1 MESLS
6 EASRSEGFYT
16 RIVSGIEETAYD
28 LGYQVILHVYRPDV
42 DPINSIRELM
52 GRDING
58 LIIANDGDV
67 TPQVIQQISKAGLP
81 MVLVENYQVI
91 PIHSVT
97 ADNFTAGRI
106 MTEYLIDLGHRRI
119 GGIGGPA
126 KYSSLNDRMRG
137 HQIALAEHGIAVD
150 PCLQPPPVSGHPR
163 KGYVQMQQLLAL
175 QEPPTAVFAVS
186 DRAAFGAME
195 AAKDAGLH
203 IPDDISVVG
212 IDNVRDSAYSTPPLT
227 TFTVPKYDLGRMAV
241 FLLHDLTRE
250 KPVPPS
256 RSYFSDSWW
265 NANLLARLDLIRRH
279 AELFRQAR
287 DLARV
292 AGVDHQRQSQHA
304 WPGGHLRDAI
314 VYTRHDVEFL
324 PQIVCYCRC
333 RLPVECLSVHT
344 APVSGRLPAIA
355 ISMDLAGFFQLLEIV
370 SGCCFAPSN
379 GFAGFGQRS
388 VWGDHDG
395 MSKERPSRSPIY
407 RPRRVCVVQTAQTGR
422 ISCLTQFGHFCL
434 EGVAPGHKFSDL
446 AHQGISF
453 CPLSVQ
459 LGQQIG

>member
-1 MESLS
+1 MTQTKPGQKKAPNMRDIAATAGVSLSSVSLVINGKPGVSPERRERILKAIKELGYRADKRQTIATETKVFGILMESLS

-16 RIVSGIEETAYD
+16 RIVSGIEKTAYD

-81 MVLVENYQVI
+81 MVLIENFQAI

-137 HQIALAEHGIAVD
+137 HQIALAERGIAVD

-195 AAKDAGLH
+195 AVKDAGLR

-241 FLLHDLTRE
+241 FLLHDLTQGR
-250 KPVPPS
+250 PIPPS
-256 RSYFSDSWW
+256 RVV
-265 NANLLARLDLIRRH
+265 LLGQLV
-279 AELFRQAR
+279 E
-287 DLARV
+287 
-292 AGVDHQRQSQHA
+292 RQSA
-304 WPGGHLRDAI
+304 GAPRK
-314 VYTRHDVEFL
+314 
-324 PQIVCYCRC
+324 
-333 RLPVECLSVHT
+333 RL
-344 APVSGRLPAIA
+344 
-355 ISMDLAGFFQLLEIV
+355 
-370 SGCCFAPSN
+370 
-379 GFAGFGQRS
+379 
-388 VWGDHDG
+388 
-395 MSKERPSRSPIY
+395 
-407 RPRRVCVVQTAQTGR
+407 
-422 ISCLTQFGHFCL
+422 
-434 EGVAPGHKFSDL
+434 
-446 AHQGISF
+446 
-453 CPLSVQ
+453 
-459 LGQQIG
+459 

>member
-1 MESLS
+1 MILFSREHKTLTTQRKSGPQKAPNMRDVAAAVGVSLSTVSLVVNGKPGVSPERRERVLKAIKELGYRVGKRQNIATETKVFGILMESLS

-81 MVLVENYQVI
+81 MVLVENYQVS

-97 ADNFTAGRI
+97 ADNFSAGRI

-126 KYSSLNDRMRG
+126 KYSSLSDRMRG
-137 HQIALAEHGIAVD
+137 HQIALAEHGIAIE
-150 PCLQPPPVSGHPR
+150 PCLQPPPISGHPR

-195 AAKDAGLH
+195 AVKDAGLR

-212 IDNVRDSAYSTPPLT
+212 IDDVRDSAYSTPPLT

-256 RSYFSDSWW
+256 RIV
-265 NANLLARLDLIRRH
+265 LLGQLV
-279 AELFRQAR
+279 E
-287 DLARV
+287 
-292 AGVDHQRQSQHA
+292 RQSA
-304 WPGGHLRDAI
+304 GAPRSNTAAM
-314 VYTRHDVEFL
+314 
-324 PQIVCYCRC
+324 
-333 RLPVECLSVHT
+333 LSC
-344 APVSGRLPAIA
+344 S
-355 ISMDLAGFFQLLEIV
+355 
-370 SGCCFAPSN
+370 
-379 GFAGFGQRS
+379 
-388 VWGDHDG
+388 
-395 MSKERPSRSPIY
+395 
-407 RPRRVCVVQTAQTGR
+407 
-422 ISCLTQFGHFCL
+422 
-434 EGVAPGHKFSDL
+434 EGS
-446 AHQGISF
+446 
-453 CPLSVQ
+453 
-459 LGQQIG
+459 